1 MLVTALLKA
10 GSVTVS
16 LSLEYRTTT
25 SPWSW
30 PNVAEARSAACWLSL
45 FGAVKPPAV
54 WSELNTLVP
63 HSPAK
68 ATTATDRMRTRR
80 R

>member
-1 MLVTALLKA
+1 MVTALLKA

-16 LSLEYRTTT
+16 LSLEYSTTT

-30 PNVAEARSAACWLSL
+30 PKAADARSAARWLSL

-54 WSELNTLVP
+54 WSEPKTLVP